1 MKRWIYIYRYDLIAA
16 GAILLIVLL
25 FLAPIYGRGQI
36 VFSDLAF
43 GGRSDRY
50 MEEIVGVWNE
60 RWSTSTLLNAPRLLY
75 ILPFYGLSLVFGGSG
90 AVLLKSFVTCLLL
103 VSALSMYL
111 FTKRLAVVYYSDSG
125 DFTLIRMMAL
135 LPGALFYA
143 LNPWVVFRIQHIYL
157 LCGYSLFP
165 LVLMLFFSA
174 FDPKFQRRRIEN
186 YDVRRLYRRN
196 VVDLFLLAIVFT
208 ISAAAIH
215 YFFYGLIYLGMF
227 AVLLAIKQ
235 GWVYRRSGWSVLKKL
250 YRNFLLK
257 GVIFGLFF
265 GLLSFYWLSLYFG
278 SILMDAQVSQNNI
291 NVVDTL
297 SLFSRNSSLVNV
309 LYFISYW
316 WPMFPLERLPLSFYV
331 GGGVLL
337 ALIALSMLTA
347 SRRFSIIL
355 MFTLLTFAFALVATG
370 VKIPL
375 LAKAFVL
382 LVTKTPIVGT
392 MFRDPNKIVGLLAV
406 NFSVLLSFG
415 VIRALAWL
423 KPPGCSRVVKAAAV
437 LAVLGCLWI
446 YVNPLREEFI
456 KGYYM
461 PVQIPAEYG
470 ELAAKLTD
478 AKQTNPKQTDPKQTD
493 AKQLGSKVLYFPI
506 ADNMIQSYNGV
517 ATPVWNQ
524 GNTFME
530 KATGDFQVY
539 SSPKNTLFHHE
550 GNAPSITYYFNF
562 LQYLLD
568 NGLSGKLGKLFA
580 PFGID
585 QLVYHQEYAGQE
597 ERQAFNQE
605 LLKMQA
611 GLDNTYNNRYF
622 SLYRLENA
630 LPYMYVVPRKVVT
643 PYGFSRMES
652 YSHQPGFDFS
662 NFAVLFTGLTPS
674 LPILPAVN
682 QGDYLEA
689 ASFDDLLLSQLPAEY
704 YLRPFDAI
712 EDGNAYLKWSKTLV
726 SNNDWLWYLA
736 SQNIGNYP
744 FDMDLNAGTAVTFA
758 TSKLDVAPY
767 MMDRVKG
774 KTVLDLNG
782 MLSENRFFTA
792 DNPDLFKIEAAS
804 SSSAE
809 RLPKL
814 YGEIMKGEPKNIWQ
828 VAKSGLLEAKENNPY
843 QFSITASGKGT
854 NQLHFK
860 VRFYDEN
867 KNELGIHYVVAPT
880 TESDFDGARFYGE
893 FITPPGTTRM
903 RIDLLTRQRPEQN
916 TYWRI
921 HAIELAD
928 LGAYKKPN
936 TFVMHKTMDK
946 QQLARIYARVLVNKA
961 GGSIRVALPDGTV
974 DVPTKDGSINQF
986 QWVDLGQQLL
996 PQGEVNVSVTNV
1008 QGFNAVNML
1017 AIVPDEKREDLALP
1031 VERAIKRAKLFLAL
1045 EAEQDFAGS
1054 GNVQSER
1061 TYPKL
1066 SMGRGISYQD
1076 GELRRTVEILRD
1088 GDYSAALLANL
1099 PSGHRGKL
1107 TVTLTNQAS
1116 GEVIKRTVQ
1125 AAGSSI
1131 LRTEDTVIETD
1142 RLRETFTKKLLRLPA
1157 VLADYRR
1164 HEIRNL
1170 HLAKGT
1176 YTLSIVFDSSV
1187 PSLSSPADFQAP
1199 EQASV
1204 QAAAAAADAPSNA
1217 PSNAPTNAPSDAPSD
1232 APVHAEEACVR
1243 LPLGRSELKTVADQ
1257 LEIRYSPS
1265 ASCAWYTY
1273 ESGLMSAEANGEYL
1287 VSFDAVSE
1295 NAPGRHLKVVFFN
1308 DQDEVI
1314 ATSYVDEV
1322 EESYKNKWNHY
1333 EQIFTAPEGAAGMR
1347 IQVLAKGDRREKGF
1361 FRMKNY
1367 SVIPYKD
1374 MILLDQFILFEGDGS
1389 APFFTSPPHPP
1400 EVTVQRIDAMSR
1412 RFTLHNPQ
1420 HEQVLINESES
1431 PHPLWELELD
1441 GEKQRARIAV
1451 NGVTTGFITSG
1462 SGSGRIVV
1470 ILRRFYQIGI
1480 VLLVLSLSVGAV
1492 CIFALGRLFFHENYQ
1507 QGQRRFFS

>member
-75 ILPFYGLSLVFGGSG
+75 ILPFYALSLVFGGSG
-90 AVLLKSFVTCLLL
+90 PVLLKSFVTCLLL

-111 FTKRLAVVYYSDSG
+111 FTKRLVGVYYSA
-125 DFTLIRMMAL
+125 DFTLVRMMAL

-174 FDPKFQRRRIEN
+174 FDPKFQRQRIEN
-186 YDVRRLYRRN
+186 YDVRRLYRRD

-208 ISAAAIH
+208 VSAAAIH

-227 AVLLAIKQ
+227 AVLLAIKL
-235 GWVYRRSGWSVLKKL
+235 GWVYRSGGWSVLKAL

-257 GVIFGLFF
+257 GVIFGVFF

-355 MFTLLTFAFALVATG
+355 MFTLLTMVFALVATG

-375 LAKAFVL
+375 FAKAFVL
-382 LVTKTPIVGT
+382 LVTKTPIIGT

-415 VIRALAWL
+415 VIRALEWL
-423 KPPGCSRVVKAAAV
+423 KPPCVSRVVRTAGV
-437 LAVLGCLWI
+437 LIVLGCLWI

-456 KGYYM
+456 KGYYK

-478 AKQTNPKQTDPKQTD
+478 P
-493 AKQLGSKVLYFPI
+493 KQLGSKALYFPI

-517 ATPVWNQ
+517 ATPEWNQ

-550 GNAPSITYYFNF
+550 GNAPSITYYMNF

-568 NGLSGKLGKLFA
+568 NGLSSKLGKLFA

-605 LLKMQA
+605 LLKMQE
-611 GLDNTYNNRYF
+611 GLDNTYNNQYF
-622 SLYRLENA
+622 SLYRLEHA
-630 LPYMYVVPRKVVT
+630 LPYMHVVPRKVVT

-662 NFAVLFTGLTPS
+662 AFGVLFTGLNPS

-689 ASFDDLLLSQLPAEY
+689 ASFDDLMLSQLPAEY

-767 MMDRVKG
+767 MMDRIKG
-774 KTVLDLNG
+774 KTVLDLDG
-782 MLSENRFFTA
+782 MLSGNQFFTA
-792 DNPDLFKIEAAS
+792 DNPDLFKIQAAPS
-804 SSSAE
+804 NTAE

-854 NQLHFK
+854 SQLHFK

-893 FITPPGTTRM
+893 FITPPSTARM

-921 HAIELAD
+921 HAIDLAD

-946 QQLARIYARVLVNKA
+946 QQLSRIYARVLVNKA
-961 GGSIRVALPDGTV
+961 GGSIRVTLPDGTV
-974 DVPTKDGSINQF
+974 DVPTKDDSINQF
-986 QWVDLGQQLL
+986 QWVDLGQHLL
-996 PQGEVNVSVTNV
+996 PRGEVNVSVTNV
-1008 QGFNAVNML
+1008 QGFNAVNTL
-1017 AIVPDEKREDLALP
+1017 AIVPDEKREELALP
-1031 VERAIKRAKLFLAL
+1031 AQRAIERAKLFLVL
-1045 EAEQDFAGS
+1045 EAEHDFMGL

-1061 TYPKL
+1061 AYPKL
-1066 SMGRGISYQD
+1066 SLGRGISYQD

-1088 GDYSAALLANL
+1088 GDYSAALLAKL

-1107 TVTLTNQAS
+1107 TVTLTNQAT

-1125 AAGSSI
+1125 AAGPSI
-1131 LRTEDTVIETD
+1131 LRAEDTVVETD
-1142 RLRETFTKKLLRLPA
+1142 HLRETFTKKLLRLPE
-1157 VLADYRR
+1157 VLTDYGR
-1164 HEIRNL
+1164 HEIRDL

-1187 PSLSSPADFQAP
+1187 PSLSSPADFQLPKRASG
-1199 EQASV
+1199 QAV
-1204 QAAAAAADAPSNA
+1204 QAAAATAD
-1217 PSNAPTNAPSDAPSD
+1217 APSDAPSD
-1232 APVHAEEACVR
+1232 MPPDAPAGAEEACVR
-1243 LPLGRSELKTVADQ
+1243 LPLGRSELKAAKGQ
-1257 LEIRYSPS
+1257 LDIRYSPT

-1273 ESGLMSAEANGEYL
+1273 ESGLMPAEANGEYL

-1347 IQVLAKGDRREKGF
+1347 IQVLAKGDRRDKGF

-1389 APFFTSPPHPP
+1389 EAFFTSPPDPP
-1400 EVTVQRIDAMSR
+1400 GVTVQRIDAMSR
-1412 RFTLHNPQ
+1412 KFTLRNPQ

-1431 PHPLWELELD
+1431 PHPLWEFELN

-1462 SGSGRIVV
+1462 SGSGKIVV
-1470 ILRRFYQIGI
+1470 ILRRFYLVGI
-1480 VLLVLSLSVGAV
+1480 VLLVLCMAVGAV
-1492 CIFALGRLFFHENYQ
+1492 CIFALGGLFFHKNYQ